1 MRRHQNGA
9 IGIGAMIVFIA
20 MVLVA
25 GIVAYVI
32 LSTGSLLQ
40 IQSGSTGTQTIQEVS
55 SGLKITTIQGH
66 ISSGLIDKFALIIT
80 PQAGSPAI
88 DLSGVLMELSDSRQK
103 TIVQYAAPF
112 WVDGTPGGV
121 NLFEADAFPSTS
133 SEYGVIVLVDED
145 GSCLQ
150 DTPIINTGDSVIL
163 ALNTTAI
170 FSGIAQNVNI
180 EGVVIPE
187 EGAGSIIRFR
197 TPSSFG
203 YPIVNLQ

>member
-1 MRRHQNGA
+1 
-9 IGIGAMIVFIA
+9 MIVFIA

-25 GIVAYVI
+25 GIVAYMI

-55 SGLKITTIQGH
+55 TGLRITTIQGH
-66 ISSGLIDKFALIIT
+66 TSSGLIDKIVLIIT
-80 PQAGSPAI
+80 PRAGSPAI
-88 DLSGVLMELSDSRQK
+88 DLTGVLMELSDSRQK
-103 TIVQYAAPF
+103 TIIRYAAAF
-112 WVDGTPGGV
+112 WVDGTSGGV
-121 NLFEADAFPSTS
+121 NLFETEAFPMTS

-150 DTPIINTGDSVIL
+150 NTPIINAGDSVIL

-170 FSGIAQNVNI
+170 FSGIAENVNI
-180 EGVVIPE
+180 EGTIIPE
-187 EGAGSIIRFR
+187 DGAGSIIRFR
-197 TPSSFG
+197 TPSAFV